1 MLKLQNRNLSTF
13 CLDVSR
19 HKNTN
24 SQSWNTM
31 IEVKNMP
38 QDNQQNSK
46 NCKDVKIDE
55 KISST
60 ATSVNQLGSFENR
73 NQSHNTKK
81 VALGQNTK
89 R

>member
-1 MLKLQNRNLSTF
+1 
-13 CLDVSR
+13 
-19 HKNTN
+19 
-24 SQSWNTM
+24 
-31 IEVKNMP
+31 MP

-55 KISST
+55 KT
-60 ATSVNQLGSFENR
+60 VATGFNQKASFESQ

>member
-1 MLKLQNRNLSTF
+1 
-13 CLDVSR
+13 
-19 HKNTN
+19 
-24 SQSWNTM
+24 M

-38 QDNQQNSK
+38 QYNQQNSK

-55 KISST
+55 KTSGT
-60 ATSVNQLGSFENR
+60 ATGVNQQASFENQ

-89 R
+89 HL